1 MRRDECFRVP
11 RNVALPFV
19 LYSKAKFRPLGGPYA
34 GSLGPRYDPVWTSF
48 AAPGTRPVP
57 NPTAKPDEL
66 DPYGGIR
73 VAVHHS
79 QADAQSDL
87 KEWITDELE
96 EEFDTLDE
104 AVEAYTERTGK
115 RVIMEE
121 QYA

>member
-1 MRRDECFRVP
+1 M
-11 RNVALPFV
+11 
-19 LYSKAKFRPLGGPYA
+19 SAKRQHRHWVTA
-34 GSLGPRYDPVWTSF
+34 IE
-48 AAPGTRPVP
+48 TRA
-57 NPTAKPDEL
+57 TTEKDSG